1 MQACRPRGNIVPI
14 PKTPMKLRNG
24 LRLFVLVVLI
34 VPPITAQSLPSETA
48 NRVDEIVARAIT
60 EQQIPAISIAI
71 ALHGQIQYQ
80 KAYGK
85 ADLENNVPASPE
97 TLFRTGS
104 IAKSMTAVAVMRLV
118 EEGKLD
124 LDAPIQKYC
133 SAFPQKPWTITS
145 REVLGHVSGIR
156 HYKEGEMDN
165 THHYAKLSDGFAI
178 FANDP
183 LLFEPATNYQYSTY
197 GFSVIGC
204 ALEGATGRSY
214 PEIMQ
219 QEVFAPAHMTHTF
232 VDDVSSIVPHR
243 ARGYSRRNA
252 QIINAGLMDSSYKI
266 PGGGYVSTPGDLV
279 TLADALLAGTLVK
292 PGTLKLMWTSEK
304 LRDGKNTGYGMG
316 WGVGQ
321 FEGEDTAGHAGGQQ
335 GASSS
340 LTIYP
345 KRKMVVAVMINMDE
359 ADATQ
364 VDHKVSAVL
373 LKDLFGIESNP

>member
-24 LRLFVLVVLI
+24 LRLLVVVVLI
-34 VPPITAQSLPSETA
+34 VLPIAAQTLPSETA
-48 NRVDEIVARAIT
+48 NRVDEIVTKAIT
-60 EQQIPAISIAI
+60 EQQIPAISVAI
-71 ALHGQIQYQ
+71 ALNGQIHYE

-104 IAKSMTAVAVMRLV
+104 IAKSMTAIAVMRVV
-118 EEGKLD
+118 ENGKLD

-145 REVLGHVSGIR
+145 REVLGHISGIR

-345 KRKMVVAVMINMDE
+345 KRKIVVAVMINMDE

-364 VDHKVSAVL
+364 IDLKISTVL